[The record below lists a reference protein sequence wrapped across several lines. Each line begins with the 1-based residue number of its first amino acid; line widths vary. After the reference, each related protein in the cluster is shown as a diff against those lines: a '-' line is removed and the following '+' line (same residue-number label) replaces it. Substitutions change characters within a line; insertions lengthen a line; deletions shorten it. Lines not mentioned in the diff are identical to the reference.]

1 VDAADRHGG
10 ILVSDFDGTITQHD
24 FFRLVVDVLQP
35 RSMATYWEDYRLGR
49 KTHFEALQAIF
60 AEIRVDE
67 AALLDLASQMN
78 PDPELAPLVSAL
90 RAAGWEVVVA
100 SAGCAWYIQRVLD
113 ERNLSLKV
121 HANPG
126 QFVPGRGLRMD
137 LPRTSPFFSPTHGI
151 DKVAVVRAARQT
163 GRPVA
168 FAGDGFP
175 DVEAAALV
183 VPELRFAR
191 SDLARALSESG
202 LAFRP
207 FERWAEVA
215 RSLLR
220 WRATSR

>member
-35 RSMATYWEDYRLGR
+35 NNTADYWEEYRVGR

-67 AALLDLASQMN
+67 PALLDLLRQLN
-78 PDPELAPLVSAL
+78 PDPELAPLVAAL
-90 RAAGWEVVVA
+90 RAAGWEVIVA
-100 SAGCAWYIQRVLD
+100 SAGCAWYIRRVLK
-113 ERNLSLKV
+113 ERNLTLKV

-126 QFVPGRGLRMD
+126 QFVPGRGLRME

-151 DKVAVVRAARQT
+151 DKAAVVRETRQT
-163 GRPVA
+163 GRHVA
-168 FAGDGFP
+168 FAGDGYP

-191 SDLARALSESG
+191 ADLARALSESG

-207 FERWAEVA
+207 FEQWADVA

-220 WRATSR
+220 RSATSR